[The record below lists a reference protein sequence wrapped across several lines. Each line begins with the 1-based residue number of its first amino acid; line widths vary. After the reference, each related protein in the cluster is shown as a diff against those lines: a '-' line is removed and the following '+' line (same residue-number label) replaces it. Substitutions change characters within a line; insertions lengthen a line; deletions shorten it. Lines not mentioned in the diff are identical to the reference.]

1 MYQAAKTVKD
11 VNGLVKEFQK
21 LFSPKHFM
29 DLIYCGVFILVALL
43 LTKIVIQLLKKY
55 SQKKEIDPSLT
66 KFFVRVIWTISIVII
81 IMKFLSLLNF
91 SGAGLIAAFS
101 AAAAALALALKDNL
115 TDITGGIVILFTKP
129 FVTGDFI
136 EFSDHKGYVEK
147 IDLMHTYLRTYDDTN
162 VVIPN
167 RCLTTTEVTNHTKN
181 PEVRVQIF
189 VPISYEEDVDKV
201 KTIIRGVIGNIDNI
215 IEDERFTPQVRLE
228 RFSESS
234 VDLVVRVWTNF
245 KNYWQVYYA
254 LMEGIKKEF
263 EHHSIVIPYNQLDV
277 HLDKDNNE

>member
-1 MYQAAKTVKD
+1 MVMAVKTVKD
-11 VNGLVKEFQK
+11 VDSLLKEIQN

-29 DLIYCGVFILVALL
+29 DLIFCTIFIVAAIIVTKIAIALL
-43 LTKIVIQLLKKY
+43 RRAAKRRDM
-55 SQKKEIDPSLT
+55 DPSLL
-66 KFFVRVIWTISIVII
+66 KFFVRIIWIACIVII
-81 IMKFLSLLNF
+81 VMRVLSLLNL

-136 EFSDHKGYVEK
+136 EFSDYKGFVEK
-147 IDLMHTYLRTYDDTN
+147 IDLMHTYIRTYDDTN
-162 VVIPN
+162 VIVPNSVIN
-167 RCLTTTEVTNHTKN
+167 TTEVNNYTTN

-189 VPISYEEDVDKV
+189 VPIGYDEDFEKAKNVLYDV
-201 KTIIRGVIGNIDNI
+201 CRGVEHVIDN
-215 IEDERFTPQVRLE
+215 DKFKPVVRLE

-234 VDLVVRVWTNF
+234 VDMVVRVWTPF
-245 KNYWQVYYA
+245 EFYWPVYYG

-263 EHHSIVIPYNQLDV
+263 EHKSIVIPYNQLDV
-277 HLDKDNNE
+277 HLDKINN